1 MEKHYYFLR
10 WLIPNSL
17 LIFLAIGAWH
27 YGFLFNLYAYDK
39 SYISTLITIIY
50 LVTSLYCLYRMFI
63 ISDQINQSN
72 LIKAIINSNSN
83 ATISV
88 NKNIIEIDEKLKI
101 DINNFLSEH
110 LRNLINFKKDNNKD
124 KENILLDLFL
134 DKLKGEIKI
143 GSFISDSLFKL
154 GLLGTIIGFV
164 LMLQPIS
171 NVNSFDEI
179 SIKNALTAMSAGMSI
194 ALFTTLSGLI
204 GSLLLKVQYYFFE
217 NSTEKLFH
225 QVSELSEIHIKES
238 NIK

>member
-1 MEKHYYFLR
+1 
-10 WLIPNSL
+10 
-17 LIFLAIGAWH
+17 
-27 YGFLFNLYAYDK
+27 
-39 SYISTLITIIY
+39 
-50 LVTSLYCLYRMFI
+50 MFI

-72 LIKAIINSNSN
+72 LIKTMINSNSN

-101 DINNFLSEH
+101 DINNYLSEH
-110 LRNLINFKKDNNKD
+110 LKNLINFKKDNNKD